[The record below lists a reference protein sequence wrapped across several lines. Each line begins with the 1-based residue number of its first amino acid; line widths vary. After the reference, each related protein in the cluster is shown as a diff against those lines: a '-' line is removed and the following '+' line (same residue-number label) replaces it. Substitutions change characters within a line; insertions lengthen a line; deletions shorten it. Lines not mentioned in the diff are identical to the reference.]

1 MSRQV
6 LNAVFPLLKAEWSLS
21 DSQLGLL
28 SGIVALM
35 VGLLT
40 FPLSLVADRWGRAR
54 SLALMAM
61 LWSLATLGCGL
72 AENYQHMFLARFL
85 VGVGEAAYGSV
96 GIALVLS
103 VFPASMRATLTGAF
117 MAGGMFGSVLGMALG
132 GVLAEQLGWRWSFV
146 GMALF
151 GLLLAAV
158 YPLVVKDRRVCAPQA
173 TPEQAQS
180 GKRPLHT
187 LFSSRSVICAYI
199 GSGLQLFVGAAVMV
213 WFPSYLNRYYGMATD
228 QAGGVSA
235 IIVLLGGAGMI
246 LCGMLSDRMCRNAPD
261 RKIALAIAYCAISCT
276 LLSIAFHMQPGMPQL
291 VVLGL
296 GMLVTTG
303 TSGPAG
309 AMVANL
315 THPLVHGTAF
325 ATLTLANNLLGL
337 APGPWLTGVLA
348 DRFGLD
354 HAFQLIPLISI
365 AAALVFCVARRTY
378 QRDIQKIGPLAMKT
392 AVV

>member
-1 MSRQV
+1 
-6 LNAVFPLLKAEWSLS
+6 
-21 DSQLGLL
+21 
-28 SGIVALM
+28 
-35 VGLLT
+35 
-40 FPLSLVADRWGRAR
+40 
-54 SLALMAM
+54 
-61 LWSLATLGCGL
+61 
-72 AENYQHMFLARFL
+72 
-85 VGVGEAAYGSV
+85 
-96 GIALVLS
+96 
-103 VFPASMRATLTGAF
+103 
-117 MAGGMFGSVLGMALG
+117 
-132 GVLAEQLGWRWSFV
+132 
-146 GMALF
+146 
-151 GLLLAAV
+151 
-158 YPLVVKDRRVCAPQA
+158 
-173 TPEQAQS
+173 
-180 GKRPLHT
+180 
-187 LFSSRSVICAYI
+187 
-199 GSGLQLFVGAAVMV
+199 MV